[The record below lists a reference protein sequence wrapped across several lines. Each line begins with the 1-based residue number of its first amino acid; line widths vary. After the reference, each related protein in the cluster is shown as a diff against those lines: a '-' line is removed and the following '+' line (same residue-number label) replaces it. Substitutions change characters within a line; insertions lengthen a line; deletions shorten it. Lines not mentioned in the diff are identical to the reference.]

1 MQIKT
6 DYVIIVWQQCRT
18 NWNLDTWMLGM
29 QTYRAVLANNVAV
42 SHGVNMPPS
51 NTTPK
56 YILKRTE
63 ISCSHKNVYTN
74 VDSIAIQSSVK
85 VKTVLI
91 PTTNEQIKCA
101 DD

>member
-1 MQIKT
+1 
-6 DYVIIVWQQCRT
+6 
-18 NWNLDTWMLGM
+18 MLGM

-51 NTTPK
+51 N
-56 YILKRTE
+56 IWTE